1 LKALVGENED
11 THSFNSVGMGPYLA
25 ATRAKHVLKSHADSK
40 VGVIVAAGE
49 ILDGHQPPG
58 TIGGESTSDLLAEA
72 RYDTGVKAVVLRID
86 SPGGSMFA
94 SEQILRE
101 IQALRKAGKPV
112 VVSMSTYAAS
122 GGYYIAAAAN
132 QIFASPTTLTGSIG
146 VFSVVPTFQRTL
158 ERLGV
163 KVDGLGTTP
172 LAGDMRVDRTL
183 GPAARQIL
191 QQSVDHA
198 YSEFLQ
204 RVSEGRK
211 KPVEDVD
218 KIAQGRVWAGVDAQR
233 IGLVDHLGGLKD
245 ATDAAAKLAELG
257 PDYGVDY
264 IESEHSLREQL
275 LMQLR
280 SQALALG
287 RAAGIVPVRS
297 ELERALDPVLDQARS
312 IARLN
317 DPRGLYAY
325 CWCREPRSSLK
336 GLLYH

>member
-1 LKALVGENED
+1 
-11 THSFNSVGMGPYLA
+11 
-25 ATRAKHVLKSHADSK
+25 
-40 VGVIVAAGE
+40 
-49 ILDGHQPPG
+49 
-58 TIGGESTSDLLAEA
+58 
-72 RYDTGVKAVVLRID
+72 
-86 SPGGSMFA
+86 
-94 SEQILRE
+94 
-101 IQALRKAGKPV
+101 
-112 VVSMSTYAAS
+112 MSTYAAS

-172 LAGDMRVDRTL
+172 LAGDMRVERTL

-191 QQSVDHA
+191 QLSVDHA

-257 PDYGVDY
+257 ADYGIDY
-264 IESEHSLREQL
+264 IQSELSLREQL
-275 LMQLR
+275 ILQLR
-280 SQALALG
+280 SQALILG